1 MNQEFKQFSKKYN
14 KELGFQD
21 KSQGFQDAVAAIQ
34 LLNDAN
40 KSGNKDDQKIAYEN
54 LVRSR
59 RMMDLEEFDEKIYDH
74 LGVLMKESGKMS
86 DIPEYKKAWEY
97 ELPEDKI

>member
-14 KELGFQD
+14 TELGFQD
-21 KSQGFQDAVAAIQ
+21 RPQGFQYAVAALQ

-40 KSGNKDDQKIAYEN
+40 KRDDKEAQKTAYEN
-54 LVRSR
+54 LFRAR
-59 RMMDLEEFDEKIYDH
+59 RMIDLEEFDEKIYDH
-74 LGVLMKESGKMS
+74 LGVLMKEAGKMS

-97 ELPEDKI
+97 ELPEDKS